1 MKNVIAISQ
10 PIPFIAEA
18 LLHQKNI
25 AIAETFEREKQRLLN
40 FIKKRIPKTDDAED
54 ILQDVFFQ
62 LTESFEV
69 LRPIEQMTAWLF
81 KVTRNKII
89 DRYRKKKPESIEGL
103 ALAYDTD
110 GEESPTLLN
119 WIFDPVNNPEEDLTR
134 KLIWETVCQALEEM
148 PVEQKEVFVR
158 HELENKSFKE
168 ISEMTEVSVNT
179 LLSRKR
185 YAVLFLRKR
194 LQDIYNEMLN

>member
-1 MKNVIAISQ
+1 MKNVIAIPQ
-10 PIPFIAEA
+10 PMLIAEA
-18 LLHQKNI
+18 LLHEKNT
-25 AIAETFEREKQRLLN
+25 AIAETFEREKQRLLS

-110 GEESPTLLN
+110 GEESQTLLN

-148 PVEQKEVFVR
+148 PAEQKEVFVW

-168 ISEMTEVSVNT
+168 IAEMTEVSVNT

-185 YAVLFLRKR
+185 YAVMFLRKR

>member
-18 LLHQKNI
+18 LLQEKNI
-25 AIAETFEREKQRLLN
+25 AIAETFEREKQRLLS

-148 PVEQKEVFVR
+148 PVEQKDVFVR

-194 LQDIYNEMLN
+194 LQDIYNEMLH